1 MPIYAQYEYII
12 EEMDGKQACTFQKN
26 STLFF
31 WKFGVPNKHITE
43 PTSINS
49 FKFHHIWL
57 YLPTAAS
64 C

>member
-43 PTSINS
+43 PTSI
-49 FKFHHIWL
+49 
-57 YLPTAAS
+57 
-64 C
+64 